1 MATTAPLVISGTQL
15 QSLITTAA
23 QSFCLK
29 NLVITASN
37 GEKTLAKFAVS
48 LAGQ

>member
-1 MATTAPLVISGTQL
+1 MATTAPLVISETQL

>member
-1 MATTAPLVISGTQL
+1 VISETQL

-37 GEKTLAKFAVS
+37 GEKTLAKIAVS

>member
-1 MATTAPLVISGTQL
+1 MATTAPLAISETQL

-23 QSFCLK
+23 QSLSLK
-29 NLVITASN
+29 NLAITASN